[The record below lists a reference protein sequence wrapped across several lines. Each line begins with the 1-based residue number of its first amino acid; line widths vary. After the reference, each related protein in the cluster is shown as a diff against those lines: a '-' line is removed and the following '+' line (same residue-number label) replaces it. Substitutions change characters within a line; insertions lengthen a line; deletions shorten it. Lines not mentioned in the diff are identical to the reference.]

1 MISKKK
7 NYKDL
12 PIAANITINTLLIFY
27 SLLCI
32 FPLIVVIIISF
43 TDESAIAANGYQ
55 LIPAKTSLVAFEYLS
70 GNFHQILK
78 GYGVTLFS
86 TALGTILSILIT
98 AAFAFPISRQSF
110 KYRNRFAFYVYFTML
125 FNGGTV
131 PYYIIYTQVLPL
143 KNTIWSLIIPNM
155 VGGFNILLM
164 RTYFKQNIPDE
175 IVEAAQID
183 GAGDVRVFAGIV
195 MPLAKPVLA
204 TIGLLSAIGYWND
217 YFRNMLFIFDDS
229 IMNLQYLLYRIQVQL
244 NVINTNPELAMR
256 LGGAIPQET
265 VRMAMVLVTIGP
277 IIFLYPFLQKYFV
290 KGLTIGAVKG

>member
-1 MISKKK
+1 MIKKK

-12 PIAANITINTLLIFY
+12 PPAANITVNVLLVLY

-32 FPLIVVIIISF
+32 FPLLVVLIISF
-43 TDESAIAANGYQ
+43 TDESAIATNGYQ
-55 LIPAKTSLVAFEYLS
+55 LIPAKTSMVAFEYLS
-70 GNFHQILK
+70 GNLHQILR

-86 TALGTILSILIT
+86 TAVGTLLSILIT

-131 PYYIIYTQVLPL
+131 PYYIIYTQVIPL

-183 GAGDVRVFAGIV
+183 GAGDIRVFSTIV

-244 NVINTNPELAMR
+244 NVINTNPEIAMR

>member
-1 MISKKK
+1 MLKKK
-7 NYKDL
+7 NYNDL
-12 PIAANITINTLLIFY
+12 PPAGNIAINTLLVFY
-27 SLLCI
+27 SLICI
-32 FPLIVVIIISF
+32 FPLIVVLIISF
-43 TDESAIAANGYQ
+43 TDETAIATNGYQ
-55 LIPAKTSLVAFEYLS
+55 LIPAKTSFVAFEYLS
-70 GNFHQILK
+70 GNLHQILS
-78 GYGVTLFS
+78 GYGITLFS
-86 TALGTILSILIT
+86 TAMGTILSILIT

-110 KYRNRFAFYVYFTML
+110 RYRNRFAFYVYFTML

-131 PYYIIYTQVLPL
+131 PYYIIYTQVIPL
-143 KNTIWSLIIPNM
+143 KNTIWSLILPNM

-164 RTYFKQNIPDE
+164 RTYFRQNIPDE

-183 GAGDVRVFAGIV
+183 GAGDIRVFSTIV

-244 NVINTNPELAMR
+244 NVINTNPEIAMR

>member
-1 MISKKK
+1 MLKKK
-7 NYKDL
+7 NYNDL
-12 PIAANITINTLLIFY
+12 PPAGNIAINTLLVFY
-27 SLLCI
+27 SLICI
-32 FPLIVVIIISF
+32 FPLIVVLVISF
-43 TDESAIAANGYQ
+43 TDEAAIATNGYQ

-70 GNFHQILK
+70 GNLHQILN
-78 GYGVTLFS
+78 GYGITLFS
-86 TALGTILSILIT
+86 TAMGTILSILIT

-131 PYYIIYTQVLPL
+131 PYYIIYTQVIPL
-143 KNTIWSLIIPNM
+143 KNTIWSLILPNM

-164 RTYFKQNIPDE
+164 RTYFRQNIPDE

-183 GAGDVRVFAGIV
+183 GAGDIRVFSTIV

-244 NVINTNPELAMR
+244 NVINTNPEIAMR

>member
-1 MISKKK
+1 MIKKK

-12 PIAANITINTLLIFY
+12 PPAANITVNALLVLY

-32 FPLIVVIIISF
+32 FPLLVVLIISF
-43 TDESAIAANGYQ
+43 TDESAIATNGYQ
-55 LIPAKTSLVAFEYLS
+55 LIPAKTSMVAFEYLS
-70 GNFHQILK
+70 GNLHQILR

-86 TALGTILSILIT
+86 TAVGTLLSILIT

-131 PYYIIYTQVLPL
+131 PYYIIYTQVIPL

-183 GAGDVRVFAGIV
+183 GAGDIRVFSTIV

-244 NVINTNPELAMR
+244 NVINTNPEIAMR